1 MTVDAASAPP
11 LRTSGL
17 AAHVPL
23 LSLALRELRG
33 GLRGFYVFVACVA
46 LGVAV
51 IAGVGALS
59 DALRAGFEK
68 QGEALLGGDVT
79 LARPHRRIEPG
90 ERAWLNQRG
99 RVSETA
105 TLRAMARRLDAT
117 EQVLVE
123 LKGIDAAY
131 PLVGALTL
139 RTTAA
144 PIAKMP
150 ATPASAP
157 PITVAAALADNGA
170 AVDEILLERLQLKL
184 GDRVTLGNRAVVIRA
199 IVDTE
204 PDKITDR
211 LTFGPRVFVAL
222 ATLDGT
228 GLAEPGSLVRW
239 RYALKLDENTDSQRL
254 ISFRDAAK
262 AQFPDAGFT
271 VADRRD
277 PAPQVTKTLERLKQ
291 FLTLIGL
298 TSLLVGG
305 VGIANAV
312 STYIDRRRKVIATF
326 KSLGASSRQI
336 FLLHLVQILLISAL
350 GVAIGLALGM
360 LLPAVLN
367 ATIGDALPIRA
378 EIAVRPMTLLIATV
392 YGLLV
397 ALLFTLW
404 PLGRAEQVRAGVLF
418 RDEVAPEYAL
428 PRPGIIVAT
437 IACGLAMLALALV
450 TSESQKL
457 AFYFCLGLAGV
468 FAVFHGLGSLLSVAA
483 RRVKRPRRPELALAI
498 ASLGAPGGL
507 TRSVVLSLG
516 SGLSLLVAVAL
527 TDAAIIDELQSR
539 LPKNSPN
546 FFVLDI
552 PRSDID
558 GFTSIIR
565 REQPAAHVNQAPMLR
580 GRIVRLAGK
589 PVEEMKI
596 PPQAQWVL
604 NGDRGLT
611 YADEV
616 PEGSKLVKG
625 DWWAKDYDGEPLV
638 SFEAELAKLLGIK
651 IGDTVTINILGR
663 NIEARIANLREVHW
677 ESLAI
682 NFVMVLSPNALKGA
696 PHNLMATVALP
707 KEVTIA
713 KEAELARQIGKAY
726 PAVTA
731 IRVKDAINSFN
742 SVFTKIMK
750 AVRAAGSITLLAGG
764 LVLAGALA
772 TAQRRRIKQAVIIK
786 VLGGTRAKILTMH
799 ALEYGILALATA
811 LVALV
816 VGSIAAYATLTQVMD
831 VPFVFS
837 LGTVVQAIGV
847 SLILVMLLGA
857 FGTWRV
863 LTAPAVP
870 YLRSE

>member
-1 MTVDAASAPP
+1 MTFEATAPLQAQP
-11 LRTSGL
+11 SSLYGRHAVVLG
-17 AAHVPL
+17 
-23 LSLALRELRG
+23 LALRELRG
-33 GLRGFYVFVACVA
+33 GLTGFYVFIACVA

-68 QGEALLGGDVT
+68 QGETLLGGDVT
-79 LARPHRRIEPG
+79 LARPHRRAEPA
-90 ERAWLNQRG
+90 EMAWLTELA

-105 TLRAMARRLDAT
+105 TLRAMGRRLDGA

-123 LKGIDAAY
+123 LKGIDKAY
-131 PLVGALTL
+131 PLAGALTL
-139 RTTAA
+139 
-144 PIAKMP
+144 KP
-150 ATPASAP
+150 AGMS
-157 PITVAAALADNGA
+157 VEAALAGDGA
-170 AVDEILLERLQLKL
+170 AVEEILLERLQLKL
-184 GDRVTLGNRAVVIRA
+184 GDRMVLGRREVEIRA
-199 IVDTE
+199 IVDSE

-211 LTFGPRVFVAL
+211 LTFGPRVFTSL
-222 ATLDGT
+222 ATLEAT

-239 RYALKLDENTDSQRL
+239 RYAMKLKDHVNEKSL
-254 ISFRDAAK
+254 IAFRDAAK
-262 AQFPDAGFT
+262 AQMPDAGFT
-271 VADRRD
+271 IADRRD
-277 PAPQVTKTLERLKQ
+277 PAPQVTKTLERLRQ

-305 VGIANAV
+305 VGVANAV
-312 STYIDRRRKVIATF
+312 ATYIDRRRKVIATF
-326 KSLGASSRQI
+326 KSLGASSHQI
-336 FLLHLVQILLISAL
+336 FVLHLAQVLLISGI
-350 GVAIGLALGM
+350 GVAIGLCAGLV
-360 LLPAVLN
+360 LPFVLD
-367 ATIGDALPIRA
+367 TVIGDALPIRA
-378 EIAVRPMTLLIATV
+378 EFTIRPATLGIATA

-418 RDEVAPEYAL
+418 REEVAPEPAW
-428 PRPGIIVAT
+428 PRAGIIVAT
-437 IACGLAMLALALV
+437 IAVGLALLLLALA

-468 FAVFHGLGSLLSVAA
+468 FVVFHGLGTAVGAVA
-483 RRVKRPRRPELALAI
+483 RRIPRPHRPELALAI

-527 TDAAIIDELQSR
+527 CDASIVDELQSR

-552 PRSDID
+552 QKADID
-558 GFTSIIR
+558 GFTALVRRQRPEAII
-565 REQPAAHVNQAPMLR
+565 NQAPMLR
-580 GRIVRLAGK
+580 GRIVRLK
-589 PVEEMKI
+589 DKLVDDLKV

-616 PEGSKLVKG
+616 PEGSKLSKG
-625 DWWAKDYDGEPLV
+625 TWWAKDYAGEPLV
-638 SFEAELAKLLGIK
+638 SFEGELAKLLGLD
-651 IGDTVTINILGR
+651 IGDTVTVNVLGR
-663 NIEARIANLREVHW
+663 NITARIANLREVHW

-696 PHNLMATVALP
+696 PNNLMATVALP
-707 KEVTIA
+707 KDVSLA
-713 KEAELARQIGKAY
+713 QEADLARNIGKAY

-742 SVFTKIMK
+742 AVFVKIMQ
-750 AVRAAGSITLLAGG
+750 AVRVAGSITLLAGG

-786 VLGGTRAKILTMH
+786 VLGGTRARILRMH
-799 ALEYGILALATA
+799 AIEYVILAAVTA
-811 LVALV
+811 AVALV
-816 VGSIAAYATLTQVMD
+816 IGSIAAYVTLTRVMD
-831 VPFVFS
+831 VLFTFSWGAVAQALAIS
-837 LGTVVQAIGV
+837 LGLVVV
-847 SLILVMLLGA
+847 LGG

-863 LTAPAVP
+863 LAAPSVP
-870 YLRSE
+870 HLRSE